1 MTAKIYYAEIGEYMS
16 RREKLDRLN
25 ELGDID
31 GVEWQEII
39 PNEHGDWIDQRG
51 DEFST
56 MKPIED
62 LFKIHSNGLKTSRD
76 AWAWNFS
83 REKVIENMKPIVSM
97 MQLEFDENKI
107 IDGQYRPFNREWIY
121 FAKKVNGRVY
131 QMPNLFPNRD
141 AKNFLICVPG
151 LGTSKPF
158 MPFITNRIPDLGILS
173 ASQCFPRYYFDGNE
187 MIDAIDGDDLFYY
200 IYGFLHLP
208 EYREKFAADLKK
220 SLPRIKVVEGS
231 DFIKIS
237 QIGKQLADLHL
248 NYETQ
253 SPPDMVKIHGIE
265 SGDFRVR
272 KIKLDK
278 KDPTRIRFNDSI
290 WIENIPI
297 EVNEYRVNGRSPV
310 EWIIERYQIKVDKDS
325 GIVNDPNDWCNEHGN
340 PRYILDLLLSVMTVS
355 LETQRLISELPRI
368 EF

>member
-1 MTAKIYYAEIGEYMS
+1 MTAKIYY

-173 ASQCFPRYYFDGNE
+173 ASQCFPRYYFDGFSITS
-187 MIDAIDGDDLFYY
+187 MDFY
-200 IYGFLHLP
+200 IC
-208 EYREKFAADLKK
+208 
-220 SLPRIKVVEGS
+220 
-231 DFIKIS
+231 
-237 QIGKQLADLHL
+237 
-248 NYETQ
+248 
-253 SPPDMVKIHGIE
+253 
-265 SGDFRVR
+265 
-272 KIKLDK
+272 
-278 KDPTRIRFNDSI
+278 
-290 WIENIPI
+290 
-297 EVNEYRVNGRSPV
+297 RS
-310 EWIIERYQIKVDKDS
+310 IERNLQRISKNLFRESKLSRDMISTKFLKSVNNWQIF
-325 GIVNDPNDWCNEHGN
+325 I
-340 PRYILDLLLSVMTVS
+340 
-355 LETQRLISELPRI
+355 
-368 EF
+368 